1 MSVVPHAP
9 VGQPAVDPELWELHV
24 RYHRRRDRA
33 DRDQLVE
40 QYQPLAVT
48 LARRYYRDRE
58 PFDDLLQVALEAL
71 LLAIDRFDPDR
82 GIPFVGFARPTI
94 AGCLKRH
101 YRDHGWALRVPR
113 RVHTLSGP
121 VRHARALLAQDFGRQ
136 PTISEIADLLQI
148 TPGEVDEVL
157 TAVAARAMPS
167 LDLGPDQ
174 DGAIRVGGPDQ
185 ELLRAEDRLT
195 LRRSI
200 AMLDPDDQELLHLYY
215 DLGLRQTEIAARRGC
230 SQMHVSRSLR
240 RIVVRLRQHMDIS
253 A

>member
-1 MSVVPHAP
+1 MSVVAHE
-9 VGQPAVDPELWELHV
+9 PAADVDPELWELHV
-24 RYHRRRDRA
+24 RYHAARDRA
-33 DRDQLVE
+33 DRDRLVE
-40 QYQPLAVT
+40 RYDSVAAT

-58 PFDDLLQVALEAL
+58 PFEDLLQVAREAL
-71 LLAIDRFDPDR
+71 LLAIDRFQPTR
-82 GIPFVGFARPTI
+82 GIPFLGFARPTI
-94 AGCLKRH
+94 VGCLKRH

-136 PTISEIADLLQI
+136 PTIGEIADLLQI
-148 TPGEVDEVL
+148 SPAEVDEVL

-167 LDLGPDQ
+167 LDLAPDD
-174 DGAIRVGGPDQ
+174 DGAIRVGGPDL
-185 ELLRAEDRLT
+185 ELQRSEDRLV

-200 AMLDPDDQELLHLYY
+200 AMLDADDQELLHLYY
-215 DLGLRQTEIAARRGC
+215 DLGLRQTEIAELRGC

-240 RIVVRLRQHMDIS
+240 RIVVRLRQHMDVS